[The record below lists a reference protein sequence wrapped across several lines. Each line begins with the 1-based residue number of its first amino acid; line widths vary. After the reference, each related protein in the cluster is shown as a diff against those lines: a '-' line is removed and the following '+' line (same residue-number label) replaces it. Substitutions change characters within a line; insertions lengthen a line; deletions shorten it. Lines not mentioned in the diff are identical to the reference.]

1 VTFQTHFIPEPL
13 LEFGNR
19 QKLEHP
25 QDGLFLYGPVA
36 ADGNS
41 KVIHVGV
48 VGTAGGITL
57 VYRWLEAL
65 SGRIDVERRDQ
76 LHTSPWPGFQAAF
89 GTRLQAKPLVEL
101 MLASTDIENAIRK
114 TNRYDAVRSTV
125 QLFENAILD
134 HLRADERRPD
144 VWLVVVPESVFRY
157 GRPQVGGPKDVTPSA
172 VMSEKTATGFLRA
185 GASLFPDMVDEAQL
199 YLFARNFHHQLKAQ
213 LLTKNL

>member
-1 VTFQTHFIPEPL
+1 MSSGETSFTPPPGRAF
-13 LEFGNR
+13 R
-19 QKLEHP
+19 QRL
-25 QDGLFLYGPVA
+25 GLC
-36 ADGNS
+36 
-41 KVIHVGV
+41 
-48 VGTAGGITL
+48 
-57 VYRWLEAL
+57 
-65 SGRIDVERRDQ
+65 
-76 LHTSPWPGFQAAF
+76 
-89 GTRLQAKPLVEL
+89 LQAKPLVEL

-213 LLTKNL
+213 LLHKELVI